1 MIHKLRETG
10 TYPDASRSLPDSE
23 LLSIAVDGRLRSRGV
38 GRQLAERILDGLA
51 RRGVE
56 EIKVVVGAENAE
68 ANRFYERIGFQQR
81 ANLFVHDGTPS
92 NVLVFRCHS
101 SSPSDS
107 PSS

>member
-51 RRGVE
+51 RRGVR
-56 EIKVVVGAENAE
+56 EIKVVVGAENEE
-68 ANRFYERIGFQQR
+68 ANRFYERIGFQHR

-92 NVLVFRCHS
+92 NVLVFQCHS
-101 SSPSDS
+101 SSP
-107 PSS
+107 